1 MKYSVTCFEITTL
14 TLVIFFI
21 TFNHIPLNIQNPRG
35 DEYVEQ
41 KRKSY
46 KIYVSKRLNNRD
58 QRKSFERSIHSFELF
73 SALSWAL
80 LSFELQTRRKLEY
93 DHRVHPVNFTVT
105 PEKQYTQKTT

>member
-1 MKYSVTCFEITTL
+1 MKYSVTCFEITTF
-14 TLVIFFI
+14 TLVIFYS
-21 TFNHIPLNIQNPRG
+21 IQSYSVKYPNPRG